1 MIINQSFLTP
11 FVSAPW
17 ILVAGGALGG
27 PGGISQ
33 TLSQKGHLMHGLCM
47 LMLDGTFGQAQMPV
61 CSRTLHFFVIKC
73 VHVYPDGRLVFGS
86 KMGPCC
92 RMFNLNASVLTRPLA
107 PTRPQAAWAVC

>member
-33 TLSQKGHLMHGLCM
+33 TLSQKGHLMRAHDQFTWWSAGQLT
-47 LMLDGTFGQAQMPV
+47 GTE
-61 CSRTLHFFVIKC
+61 CHHFMRALRF
-73 VHVYPDGRLVFGS
+73 HQLELV
-86 KMGPCC
+86 
-92 RMFNLNASVLTRPLA
+92 
-107 PTRPQAAWAVC
+107 

>member
-33 TLSQKGHLMHGLCM
+33 TLSQKGHLMVQVPWTGSDDGHFNSHTLYCQGQYLGVFVWWHGL
-47 LMLDGTFGQAQMPV
+47 LGID
-61 CSRTLHFFVIKC
+61 CSKI
-73 VHVYPDGRLVFGS
+73 GS
-86 KMGPCC
+86 QSITVSQ
-92 RMFNLNASVLTRPLA
+92 R
-107 PTRPQAAWAVC
+107 